1 MNTPFHFHPVW
12 LAALAA
18 AASPFAAHAQAVSAP
33 APAAAAAPAAV
44 TTPAIASQTIVI
56 TGNPLGR
63 DIATQ
68 AVSVLSGDG
77 LQQRRAGTLGETLD
91 GLPGV
96 SASAFGPN
104 SSRPV
109 IRGLDGDRVRLLDNG
124 GASVDASSLSF
135 DHASASDPLITERI
149 EVLRGPAALLY
160 GGNATGGVV
169 NSIDNRI
176 PRAPAT
182 AGLSGR
188 SEVRLGGAARERSGA
203 LVLEG
208 GSGQATGGLAW
219 HVDGYVRQAGDQRAP
234 RYTPVDAEGGALD
247 PATRVRNSAA
257 RAEGG
262 AVGASWVSEHAF
274 LGASAES
281 TRSRYGVTV
290 EPDVT
295 IRMQRDR
302 YALAGEWRALPGALT
317 QVSAQASHSQYRHE
331 EVEGGGA
338 VGTTFTSQGDEFRVQ
353 AHHAPLLGLQGVFG
367 MQAESLDFQA
377 LGAEAFVPPTQTR
390 SSALFAV
397 EELALGAVTLNA
409 GARAERVSVAS
420 AGDTP
425 GGGVA
430 KFGAATERR
439 YTPTSLSLG
448 GRISPLPGWQLSASL
463 GRTERA
469 PAYYELFA
477 DGVHVATAAYE
488 RGDPQLATERSR
500 HAELGLA
507 WTRGTQSFKANAFDT
522 QFSRFISLDAIG
534 AVHTV
539 AGADGAADSSV
550 PIYAFRAVRAQM
562 RGFELE
568 GRTRWLQGPVTLDLS
583 AGLDAVRGDNL
594 DTREPLPR
602 LAPRRVRLGLE
613 AAWNGL
619 RGGATLRG
627 VARQDRVP
635 ASDTATAGYTLLD
648 LWASGRVAWGEDSN
662 WFARL
667 NNVSDKLALNA
678 STIATMRGLS
688 PLPGRALTVGLRSR
702 F

>member
-1 MNTPFHFHPVW
+1 M
-12 LAALAA
+12 LATCAA
-18 AASPFAAHAQAVSAP
+18 CAASAAPWSASAQAQAAP
-33 APAAAAAPAAV
+33 APAGAPQIV
-44 TTPAIASQTIVI
+44 VI

-63 DIATQ
+63 DVATQ
-68 AVSVLSGDG
+68 AASVLSGDS
-77 LQQRRAGTLGETLD
+77 LLQRRAGTLGETLD

-135 DHASASDPLITERI
+135 DHASASDPLVTERI

-176 PRAPAT
+176 PRAPAV

-188 SEVRLGGAARERSGA
+188 AEVRGGGAAGERSGA

-208 GSGQATGGLAW
+208 GDGRPAGGLAW
-219 HVDGYVRQAGDQRAP
+219 HADAYGRQAGDQRVP
-234 RYTPVDAEGGALD
+234 RFTPVDGKGVALD
-247 PATRVRNSAA
+247 PSTRVRNSAA

-262 AVGASWVSEHAF
+262 AVGASWVSERAF

-295 IRMQRDR
+295 IRMQRER
-302 YALAGEWRALPGALT
+302 AALAGEWRGLPGALT
-317 QVSAQASHSQYRHE
+317 QLSAQASHSQYQHQ
-331 EVEGGGA
+331 EVEGSGA
-338 VGTTFTSQGDEFRVQ
+338 VGTTFTSRGDEVRVQ
-353 AHHAPLLGLQGVFG
+353 AHHAPLAGWQGVFG
-367 MQAESLDFQA
+367 LQAESLAFQA
-377 LGAEAFVPPTQTR
+377 LGAEAFVPATKTR
-390 SSALFAV
+390 SGALFAV
-397 EELALGAVTLNA
+397 EERVFGPLTLNA
-409 GARAERVSVAS
+409 GARIERVSVTS
-420 AGDTP
+420 AGDAP
-425 GGGVA
+425 GSTELR
-430 KFGAATERR
+430 FGSASERR

-448 GRISPLPGWQLSASL
+448 GRINLMPGWQLSASL

-488 RGDPQLATERSR
+488 RGDPQLGSERSH
-500 HAELGLA
+500 HAEVGLA
-507 WTRGTQSFKANAFDT
+507 WTQGAQSFKANVFDT
-522 QFSRFISLDAIG
+522 RFSRFISLDATG
-534 AVHTV
+534 AVQTI
-539 AGADGAADSSV
+539 GGEDGAADSSV

-562 RGFELE
+562 RGFEIE
-568 GRTRWLQGPVTLDLS
+568 GRTRLLQGPLTLDLS
-583 AGLDAVRGDNL
+583 AGLDSVRGDNL
-594 DTREPLPR
+594 DSREPLPR
-602 LAPRRVRLGLE
+602 LAPRRLRVGLD
-613 AAWNGL
+613 ATWNGL
-619 RGGATLRG
+619 RGGVTLRE
-627 VARQDRVP
+627 VARQGRVP
-635 ASDTATAGYTLLD
+635 VSDQATAGYTLLD
-648 LWASGRVAWGEDSN
+648 LWASGRIALGEDSS

-667 NNVSDKLALNA
+667 NNATDKLAFNA
-678 STIATMRGLS
+678 STIATMRGLA
-688 PLPGRALTVGLRSR
+688 PLPGRALAVGLRSR

>member
-1 MNTPFHFHPVW
+1 MIPVKNPCLFRPVW

-18 AASPFAAHAQAVSAP
+18 IAAPLGAHAQAAP
-33 APAAAAAPAAV
+33 ASVPAAV
-44 TTPAIASQTIVI
+44 APPPATPAQTVVI

-68 AVSVLSGDG
+68 PVSVLSGDG

-109 IRGLDGDRVRLLDNG
+109 IRGLDGDRVRLMDNG

-135 DHASASDPLITERI
+135 DHASASDPLVTERI

-176 PRAPAT
+176 PRAPA
-182 AGLSGR
+182 AAPLSGR
-188 SEVRLGGAARERSGA
+188 TEVRFGGAAHERSAA

-208 GSGQATGGLAW
+208 GGGQPAGGLAW
-219 HVDGYVRQAGDQRAP
+219 HVDGYGRQAGDQRVP
-234 RYTPVDAEGGALD
+234 RYAPVDANGETLD
-247 PATRVRNSAA
+247 ASNRVRNSAA
-257 RAEGG
+257 RSEGG
-262 AVGASWVSEHAF
+262 AVGASWVSERAY
-274 LGASAES
+274 LGASAE
-281 TRSRYGVTV
+281 TMRSRYGVTV
-290 EPDVT
+290 DPDVT
-295 IRMQRDR
+295 IRMQRER

-317 QVSAQASHSQYRHE
+317 QVSAQASHSLYRHV
-331 EVEGGGA
+331 EVQGSGA
-338 VGTTFTSQGDEFRVQ
+338 VGTTFISQGDEVRVQ
-353 AHHAPLLGLQGVFG
+353 AHHAPVFGLQGVFG
-367 MQAESLDFQA
+367 AQAESMDFQA
-377 LGAEAFVPPTQTR
+377 LGAEAFVPPTKTR
-390 SSALFAV
+390 SSALFVV

-409 GARAERVSVAS
+409 GARVERVSVAS
-420 AGDTP
+420 SGDASGSTDGRF
-425 GGGVA
+425 GGA
-430 KFGAATERR
+430 SERR

-448 GRISPLPGWQLSASL
+448 GRISPAPGWQLSASL

-488 RGDPQLATERSR
+488 RGDTQLGTERSR
-500 HAELGLA
+500 HVEVGLA
-507 WTRGTQSFKANAFDT
+507 WTRGAQSFKANVFDT
-522 QFSRFISLDAIG
+522 RFSRFISLDATG
-534 AVHTV
+534 AVQNLP
-539 AGADGAADSSV
+539 GENGAADSGV
-550 PIYAFRAVRAQM
+550 PIYAFRNARAQL

-568 GRTRWLQGPVTLDLS
+568 GRTRLLQGPLTLDLS
-583 AGLDAVRGDNL
+583 GGLDAVHGDNL
-594 DTREPLPR
+594 DAHEPLPR
-602 LAPRRVRLGLE
+602 LAPRRLRLGLE

-619 RGGATLRG
+619 RGGATLREL
-627 VARQDRVP
+627 ARQDRVP
-635 ASDTATAGYTLLD
+635 ASDVATAGYTLLD
-648 LWASGRVAWGEDSN
+648 LWASGRIALGQDSG

-667 NNVSDKLALNA
+667 NNVTDKLALNA

>member
-1 MNTPFHFHPVW
+1 MKLPFPFHPVG
-12 LAALAA
+12 LAALATA
-18 AASPFAAHAQAVSAP
+18 AAPWSAHAQLVTVP
-33 APAAAAAPAAV
+33 AT
-44 TTPAIASQTIVI
+44 TTPQTVVI

-68 AVSVLSGDG
+68 PVSVLSGDG

-109 IRGLDGDRVRLLDNG
+109 IRGLDGDRVRLMDNG
-124 GASVDASSLSF
+124 GASIDASSLSF
-135 DHASASDPLITERI
+135 DHASASDPLVTERI

-182 AGLSGR
+182 AGLTGR
-188 SEVRLGGAARERSGA
+188 TEVRFGGAASERSAA

-208 GSGQATGGLAW
+208 GGGQPAGGLAW
-219 HVDGYVRQAGDQRAP
+219 HVDGYGRQAGDQRVP
-234 RYTPVDAEGGALD
+234 RYTPLDANGDALD
-247 PATRVRNSAA
+247 PSTRVRNSAA
-257 RAEGG
+257 RSDGG

-274 LGASAES
+274 VGASAD
-281 TRSRYGVTV
+281 TMRSRYGVTV

-295 IRMQRDR
+295 VHMQRER
-302 YALAGEWRALPGALT
+302 HALAGEWRALPGVLT
-317 QVSAQASHSQYRHE
+317 QLSAQASHSRYQHQ
-331 EVEGGGA
+331 EVEGSGA
-338 VGTTFTSQGDEFRVQ
+338 VGTTFISQGDEMRLQ
-353 AHHAPLLGLQGVFG
+353 AHHAPIAGLQGVFG
-367 MQAESLDFQA
+367 VQAESMDFQA
-377 LGAEAFVPPTQTR
+377 LGAEAFVPATKTR

-397 EELALGAVTLNA
+397 EEGALGAVTLNA
-409 GARAERVSVAS
+409 GARVERVSVAS
-420 AGDTP
+420 SGDAAGSTE
-425 GGGVA
+425 VR
-430 KFGAATERR
+430 FGAAAERR

-448 GRISPLPGWQLSASL
+448 ARIRPGPGWQLSASL

-469 PAYYELFA
+469 PATYELFA

-488 RGDPQLATERSR
+488 RGDPQLGTERSR
-500 HAELGLA
+500 HAEVGLA
-507 WTRGTQSFKANAFDT
+507 WTQGAHSFKANVFDT
-522 QFSRFISLDAIG
+522 QFSRFISLDATGEVASVQG
-534 AVHTV
+534 AT
-539 AGADGAADSSV
+539 SV
-550 PIYAFRAVRAQM
+550 PVYAFRAVRAQM

-568 GRTRWLQGPVTLDLS
+568 GRTRLLQGPVTLDLS

-602 LAPRRVRLGLE
+602 LVPRRLRLGLE
-613 AAWNGL
+613 AVWSGL
-619 RGGATLRG
+619 RGGATLREL
-627 VARQDRVP
+627 ARQDRVP
-635 ASDTATAGYTLLD
+635 ASDQATAGYTLLD
-648 LWASGRVAWGEDSN
+648 LWASGRIAWREDTR

-667 NNVSDKLALNA
+667 NNVTDKLAWNA

-688 PLPGRALTVGLRSR
+688 PLPGRALTLGLRSR